1 MTGTTTSLSDMDFS
15 SLNEAQKRATT
26 FTGKHLLVLA
36 GAGTGKT
43 RVIIARALW
52 LMEQGVDPTTIRI
65 LSFTKKSAG
74 EIVDRIKAEAV
85 DIPAAKDLHGSTFHS
100 WCMELI
106 GRYPDEFG
114 MKDFV
119 GIDADE
125 RQSILYEI
133 AKVYDSP
140 VKELPREL
148 SISPYYVS
156 DILSFKTNTLCSLEE
171 AVLEKLD
178 PRVLQFLGEDGVA
191 VLCDLCDQAEQDYTA
206 YKKERRYV
214 DYDDMLSVVADV
226 LSANSDL
233 CGKLCSEY
241 TNILIDEMQD
251 TNPLQWKLLESVFDS
266 CHLFCVGDD
275 AQSIYAFR
283 GADFRSIHSFTERVP
298 GGEVCK
304 LTDNYRSTQK
314 ILDLSN
320 WLLRQSPLEYDK
332 DLHAIRG
339 KGEKPELYFCHG
351 RPKEAELLLAI
362 IQRGLKAGKKCS
374 DYMVLSRTSRRV
386 EELARALTQ
395 AGIPIIQL
403 GGKKNSVE
411 KPYVKDVIVALKIII
426 NYRDELSWHHFLKLW
441 SFEGWFDAPAFV
453 ECAMAS
459 NSLDEALANLP
470 RADKLS
476 EKISSC
482 LTMARECWN
491 EPAAAFS
498 IIVSNMTPILARRY
512 EDWDTCKEDLDT
524 LRLMA
529 VTCDNIQS
537 FVGEYVADPDAA
549 LIRHNIE
556 DDKPDCITISTV
568 HSAKG
573 LECDTAIVLA
583 REFPSFWTRTD
594 DDFEEER
601 RTLYVALTRAKNS
614 LILTTYDHI
623 TFSMMEQLRK
633 DPMLSK
639 TRLLL
644 DEEPFF
650 RDIPDNL
657 LTTFPKPG
665 IQRPFTAAVDVN
677 ADIHLPNLP
686 EQ

>member
-1 MTGTTTSLSDMDFS
+1 MDFI
-15 SLNEAQKRATT
+15 SLNEAQMRAVT
-26 FTGKHLLVLA
+26 FSGRHLLVLA

-74 EIVDRIKAEAV
+74 EIVDRIKAEAEN
-85 DIPAAKDLHGSTFHS
+85 IPAAKELRGSTFHS

-106 GRYPDEFG
+106 GKCPDEFG
-114 MKDFV
+114 MKGWV
-119 GIDADE
+119 PIDAATSE
-125 RQSILYEI
+125 AIR
-133 AKVYDSP
+133 
-140 VKELPREL
+140 RR
-148 SISPYYVS
+148 
-156 DILSFKTNTLCSLEE
+156 LEGTE
-171 AVLEKLD
+171 
-178 PRVLQFLGEDGVA
+178 PPG
-191 VLCDLCDQAEQDYTA
+191 DYTA
-206 YKKERRYV
+206 YKRERRYL
-214 DYDDMLSVVADV
+214 DFDDMLEVVADTMAV
-226 LSANSDL
+226 KPELRAKIAGDYS
-233 CGKLCSEY
+233 
-241 TNILIDEMQD
+241 NILIDEMQD

-283 GADFRSIHSFTERVP
+283 GADFRSIHSFTSRVP

-304 LTDNYRSTQK
+304 LTDNYRSTQE

-339 KGEKPELYFCHG
+339 HGEKPELYFCHG

-374 DYMVLSRTSRRV
+374 DYMVLSRTSNRV
-386 EELARALTQ
+386 EELASALTR
-395 AGIPIIQL
+395 AGIPIIRL
-403 GGKKNSVE
+403 GGNKNAVE
-411 KPYVKDVIVALKIII
+411 KPYVRDVMAALKIII
-426 NYRDELSWHHFLKLW
+426 NYRDELSWRHFLKLW
-441 SFEGWFDAPAFV
+441 TSEGWFDAPAFV

-482 LTMARECWN
+482 LKMATECWN

-498 IIVSNMTPILARRY
+498 IIASNMTPILARRY

-537 FVGEYVADPDAA
+537 FVGEYVADPSAA
-549 LIRHNIE
+549 LIRHGSQ
-556 DDKPDCITISTV
+556 DGQPDAVTITTV

-583 REFPSFWTRTD
+583 REFPSFWSRTD

-614 LILTTYDHI
+614 LILTTYDHPR
-623 TFSMMEQLRK
+623 TMLPEGELVDHAK
-633 DPMLSK
+633 DAH
-639 TRLLL
+639 RFLL
-644 DEEPFF
+644 DADPFLNG
-650 RDIPDNL
+650 IPDGL
-657 LTTFPKPG
+657 ITTFPKPG
-665 IQRPFTAAVDVN
+665 AQRPYTASVDLE
-677 ADIHLPNLP
+677 IKPLLPDLS
-686 EQ
+686 EFE